1 LARFKVGDNEYR
13 SDKLDAF
20 AQFHISRRLL
30 PVLTSFGD
38 ILLHQDAAVRAAIMG
53 GDADDPAAQELV
65 SAALLD
71 LDSMRPTLEAIA
83 KMPDDDANYVLHGV
97 LKVTHRANVGP
108 GGEIV
113 SWSPVFNTNAKRVMY
128 DDIELM
134 EMLQILRAVLTESLG
149 RFFSAPQSTL
159 NE

>member
-83 KMPDDDANYVLHGV
+83 KMPDDDGKCEYLHVVDGT
-97 LKVTHRANVGP
+97 LDLADIAMMNDLLDIMEENDMRADAARHREG
-108 GGEIV
+108 
-113 SWSPVFNTNAKRVMY
+113 
-128 DDIELM
+128 
-134 EMLQILRAVLTESLG
+134 
-149 RFFSAPQSTL
+149 
-159 NE
+159 